1 MFDAKYGFQFLIFIA
16 TKLKT
21 QMKKFFT
28 STLIALS
35 FVSFAQA
42 QQRPQGARPTQGGT
56 PAATTPVKEEPKINT
71 NIASRTIVPESSVVT
86 NHTVT
91 IRGKAVPYKATTGT
105 LPVWDEDGKPIAG
118 LFYTYYERS
127 DVQNRESR
135 PLVIS
140 FNGGPGS
147 ASVWMHIAYTGPV
160 LLNIDDEGY
169 PIQPYGYKDNSSSIL
184 DVADIVYIDPVNTG
198 YSRATSKDVPGT
210 KFFGV
215 RADIK
220 YLAEWLNTFVTRNNR
235 WASPKFLIGESYGTT
250 RVSGLALELQSNQWM
265 YLNGVIL
272 VSPTELGME
281 RGTVLDAALRLPYFA
296 ATAWYH
302 KKLPTDL
309 QSKKL
314 TDMLPEVES
323 FTVNELIPAITKGG
337 FLPQADKQKIA
348 AKMAR
353 FSGIS
358 EKVIMQNNL
367 DVSTNLFWKE
377 LLRDQGFTVGR
388 LDSRYKGIDRADAGD
403 GPDYNAELTSWLHSF
418 TPAINMYIRNE
429 LNYKTDLKYNM
440 FGSVYPWDNTGDRT
454 GENLRSAMAQN
465 PYLHVLVQSGYFDGA
480 CDYFNAKYNMWQMDP
495 SGKLKDRMSWEG
507 YESGHMMYLR
517 KPDLKMGNDHIR
529 EFIEKALPKPGVPAK
544 F

>member
-1 MFDAKYGFQFLIFIA
+1 
-16 TKLKT
+16 
-21 QMKKFFT
+21 
-28 STLIALS
+28 
-35 FVSFAQA
+35 
-42 QQRPQGARPTQGGT
+42 
-56 PAATTPVKEEPKINT
+56 
-71 NIASRTIVPESSVVT
+71 
-86 NHTVT
+86 
-91 IRGKAVPYKATTGT
+91 
-105 LPVWDEDGKPIAG
+105 G

-127 DVQNRESR
+127 DVKDKETR

-160 LLNIDDEGY
+160 VLNIDDEGY
-169 PIQPYGYKDNSSSIL
+169 PIQPYGYKENNSSIL

-198 YSRATSKDVPGT
+198 YSRATSSTVPTT

-215 RADIK
+215 KADIR

-272 VSPTELGME
+272 VSPTELGIE

-302 KKLPTDL
+302 KMLPADL
-309 QSKKL
+309 QNKKL
-314 TDMLPEVES
+314 QDMLPEVES
-323 FTVNELIPAITKGG
+323 FTVNELIPAVAKGG
-337 FLPQADKQKIA
+337 FLPQTDKQKIA

-353 FSGIS
+353 FSGIT
-358 EKVIMQNNL
+358 EKVILQNNL

-377 LLRDQGFTVGR
+377 LLRDKGFTVGR
-388 LDSRYKGIDRADAGD
+388 LDSRYKGLDRADAGD

-454 GENLRSAMAQN
+454 GDNLRSAMAQN
-465 PYLHVLVQSGYFDGA
+465 PYLNVLVQSGYYDGA
-480 CDYFNAKYNMWQMDP
+480 CDYFNAKY
-495 SGKLKDRMSWEG
+495 
-507 YESGHMMYLR
+507 
-517 KPDLKMGNDHIR
+517 
-529 EFIEKALPKPGVPAK
+529 
-544 F
+544 